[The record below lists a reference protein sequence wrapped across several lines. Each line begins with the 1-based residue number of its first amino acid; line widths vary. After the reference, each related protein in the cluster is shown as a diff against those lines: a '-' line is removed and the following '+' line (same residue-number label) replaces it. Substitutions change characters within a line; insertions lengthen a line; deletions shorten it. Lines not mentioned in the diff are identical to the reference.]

1 MVNLQKSITVNSVK
15 NSKNYNGNVSE
26 IHMAFRH
33 MISGTPFPHGKVDR
47 MGLWGIQIQ
56 NRIDLGRFGSG

>member
-1 MVNLQKSITVNSVK
+1 MK

-56 NRIDLGRFGSG
+56 NRIDLGRFGIG